1 MALPPKFKGHRLTF
15 DDPSLAST
23 SALEPKHTIELFLDY
38 VCPFSAKIFN
48 QLTTTVIPNIITP
61 NPTLSSKLQFIIRQ
75 QIQPWHPSSTLVH
88 EAALAVLSLSNSSPQ
103 TFWKFSSALFSDQK
117 SYFDISLVNEPRNA
131 TYRRLAKLASDSV
144 GLDEESVYKLL
155 AIPDKPGED
164 GALNA
169 GNGVTNDVKLVTK
182 INRLLGVHVTPTV
195 IFNGVVANEISSGW
209 TEDQWREWLEKNI
222 V

>member
-1 MALPPKFKGHRLTF
+1 
-15 DDPSLAST
+15 
-23 SALEPKHTIELFLDY
+23 
-38 VCPFSAKIFN
+38 IFN
-48 QLTTTVIPNIITP
+48 QLYNNIIPNLITP
-61 NPTLSSKLQFIIRQ
+61 NPTLSSKVQFIIRQ
-75 QIQPWHPSSTLVH
+75 QIQPWHPSSTLTH

-103 TFWKFSSALFSDQK
+103 LFYKFSSALFAAQK
-117 SYFDISLVNEPRNA
+117 SYFDISLVNETRNA

-144 GLDEESVYKLL
+144 GLDEEAVYKLL
-155 AIPDKPGED
+155 AIPEQAGED

-169 GNGVTNDVKLVTK
+169 GNGVTADVKLVTK

-209 TEDQWREWLEKNI
+209 SEDQWKEWLEKNI